1 VIALRSRFAASVV
14 LLMLLVA
21 CGKKGPPLAPL
32 RLIPAAMSEPTGR
45 RTAQSVELRFGLP
58 TTNANGP
65 GTVDLDHVEIY
76 AVTIGPGSVAP
87 PNRELLTK
95 AHVVGTI
102 AVKPPP
108 VEGEDTSDDKR
119 PAPGDRVTFVE
130 ELTDAKMKP
139 TPGLAAAAV
148 GARGS
153 GSGIRGESEGAGRG
167 ASTAKPETGE
177 VQPATDPNAKPT
189 VAAPPTQPTA
199 AGAITPPGT
208 KPEPGATTEAKTTS
222 PETRPQTPDTA
233 TAPPSPALTVP
244 TRIYVMRGI
253 SRGGRP
259 GFPSPRI
266 SVALISPAVAPTNVA
281 VRMPSQGVIHLDWTP
296 PVAESGGAPF
306 SFNVYHA
313 GNTNTPMNT
322 APLSEISF
330 DITAVE
336 YGKEQCFVV
345 RTVQVQATTTI
356 ESELSAPACL
366 TPIDNFPPAA
376 PKGLRA
382 VAEDGAVNLVWELNT
397 EPDLAGYLVLRGDA
411 SGGTLQPIT
420 PQPIKD
426 ASYRDT
432 TVKPGVRYVYAVVA
446 VDTATPRNT
455 SAQSAPEAVTAR

>member
-1 VIALRSRFAASVV
+1 MIPLRTRFAVTVV
-14 LLMLLVA
+14 LLVLLVA

-32 RLIPAAMSEPTGR
+32 RLIPAAVSEPTGR
-45 RTAQSVELRFGLP
+45 RTGQSVELRFGLP

-76 AVTIGPGSVAP
+76 AVTIGVGSVAP

-119 PAPGDRVTFVE
+119 PGPGERVTFVE
-130 ELTDAKMKP
+130 ELTDAKLKP
-139 TPGLAAAAV
+139 TPGLTAAAA

-153 GSGIRGESEGAGRG
+153 GSGARGSGSG
-167 ASTAKPETGE
+167 KPEAGE
-177 VQPATDPNAKPT
+177 AQTTTDPT
-189 VAAPPTQPTA
+189 V
-199 AGAITPPGT
+199 TPPGAVTTPPSAGAAPQTT
-208 KPEPGATTEAKTTS
+208 KPEATAATPESRPPVS
-222 PETRPQTPDTA
+222 PDAA
-233 TAPPSPALTVP
+233 TAPPTPASTVP

-259 GFPSPRI
+259 GFASPRI
-266 SVALISPAVAPTNVA
+266 SVPLISPAVAPTNVA
-281 VRMPSQGVIHLDWTP
+281 ARMPAQGVIHLDWTP
-296 PVAESGGAPF
+296 PVAEPAGAPLL
-306 SFNVYHA
+306 FNVYHA
-313 GNTNTPMNT
+313 ANTNTPMN
-322 APLSEISF
+322 ASPLTEISF
-330 DITAVE
+330 DISAVE

-345 RTVQVQATTTI
+345 RTVQVQTTTTI

-397 EPDLAGYLVLRGDA
+397 ESDLAGYLVLRGDA
-411 SGGTLQPIT
+411 AGGTLQAIT
-420 PQPIKD
+420 PKPIKD

-432 TVKPGVRYVYAVVA
+432 TVQPGVRYVYAVVA
-446 VDTATPRNT
+446 VDTATPGNA

>member
-1 VIALRSRFAASVV
+1 MIALRTRFAAPV
-14 LLMLLVA
+14 LLLVLLGA

-32 RLIPAAMSEPTGR
+32 RLVPAAVSEPTGR

-65 GTVDLDHVEIY
+65 GVIDLERIEIY
-76 AVTIGPGSVAP
+76 AVTIGPGFVAP

-130 ELTDAKMKP
+130 ELTDEKIKP
-139 TPGLAAAAV
+139 TPGLAAAPV
-148 GARGS
+148 GARGA
-153 GSGIRGESEGAGRG
+153 GSG
-167 ASTAKPETGE
+167 KPETGD
-177 VQPATDPNAKPT
+177 VQPATDPTAKPAAGVPPT
-189 VAAPPTQPTA
+189 EPAAAAGTAPPTKPESTPAATGTQTPSPEPRVASPGTA
-199 AGAITPPGT
+199 A
-208 KPEPGATTEAKTTS
+208 
-222 PETRPQTPDTA
+222 PDA
-233 TAPPSPALTVP
+233 PTAPPTPATTVP
-244 TRIYVMRGI
+244 TRIYVVRGI

-259 GFPSPRI
+259 GYPSARI
-266 SVALISPAVAPTNVA
+266 SVPLISPAIAPTNVA
-281 VRMPSQGVIHLDWTP
+281 ARMPAQGVIHLEWVP
-296 PVAESGGAPF
+296 PVAEAGGAPLL
-306 SFNVYHA
+306 FNVYHA
-313 GNTNTPMNT
+313 DNTNAAMNGTPLKD
-322 APLSEISF
+322 PSF

-336 YGKEQCFVV
+336 YGKETCFVV
-345 RTVQVQATTTI
+345 RTVQVQGTTTI
-356 ESELSAPACL
+356 ESDLSAPGCL
-366 TPIDNFPPAA
+366 TPIDTFAPAA

-411 SGGTLQPIT
+411 AGGTLQPIT

-432 TVKPGVRYVYAVVA
+432 TVQPGVRYVYAVVA

-455 SAQSAPEAVTAR
+455 SAQSTPEAVTAR

>member
-1 VIALRSRFAASVV
+1 MIALRTRFAASVL

-32 RLIPAAMSEPTGR
+32 RLIPSAVSEPTGR
-45 RTAQSVELRFGLP
+45 RTGQSVEVRFGLP

-65 GTVDLDHVEIY
+65 GAIDLEHVEIY
-76 AVTIGPGSVAP
+76 AVTIGAGSVAP

-108 VEGEDTSDDKR
+108 VEGEDTSADKR
-119 PAPGDRVTFVE
+119 PGPGDRVTFVE
-130 ELTDAKMKP
+130 ELTEEKIKP
-139 TPGLAAAAV
+139 TPGLAVQPATNPTAKAGAAAAPTEP
-148 GARGS
+148 GAA
-153 GSGIRGESEGAGRG
+153 GAT
-167 ASTAKPETGE
+167 ATSAKPPEPETAKPET
-177 VQPATDPNAKPT
+177 AKPET
-189 VAAPPTQPTA
+189 AKPETQKPETQTAKPDAA
-199 AGAITPPGT
+199 TPP
-208 KPEPGATTEAKTTS
+208 
-222 PETRPQTPDTA
+222 
-233 TAPPSPALTVP
+233 PSQALTVP
-244 TRIYVMRGI
+244 TRMYVVRGI

-259 GFPSPRI
+259 GLPSPRI
-266 SVALISPAVAPTNVA
+266 SVPLISPAVAPTNVA
-281 VRMPSQGVIHLDWTP
+281 ARMPAQGVIHVEWTP
-296 PVAESGGAPF
+296 PVAEAGGAPLL
-306 SFNVYHA
+306 FNVYHA
-313 GNTNTPMNT
+313 DNTNTAMNGS
-322 APLSEISF
+322 PLKDVSF

-336 YGKEQCFVV
+336 YGKETCFVV
-345 RTVQVQATTTI
+345 RTVQVQGATTL
-356 ESELSAPACL
+356 ESDLSKPACL
-366 TPIDNFPPAA
+366 TPIDTFPPAA

-432 TVKPGVRYVYAVVA
+432 TVQPGVRYVYAVVA

>member
-1 VIALRSRFAASVV
+1 VTTEPNAA
-14 LLMLLVA
+14 
-21 CGKKGPPLAPL
+21 
-32 RLIPAAMSEPTGR
+32 
-45 RTAQSVELRFGLP
+45 
-58 TTNANGP
+58 
-65 GTVDLDHVEIY
+65 
-76 AVTIGPGSVAP
+76 
-87 PNRELLTK
+87 
-95 AHVVGTI
+95 
-102 AVKPPP
+102 
-108 VEGEDTSDDKR
+108 
-119 PAPGDRVTFVE
+119 
-130 ELTDAKMKP
+130 
-139 TPGLAAAAV
+139 TP
-148 GARGS
+148 
-153 GSGIRGESEGAGRG
+153 E
-167 ASTAKPETGE
+167 TAKPET
-177 VQPATDPNAKPT
+177 AKPE
-189 VAAPPTQPTA
+189 TA
-199 AGAITPPGT
+199 
-208 KPEPGATTEAKTTS
+208 KPETAK
-222 PETRPQTPDTA
+222 PETAKPETAKPETTTPEAQTAQTAKPDA
-233 TAPPSPALTVP
+233 PTAPPSPALTVP

-259 GFPSPRI
+259 GFPSQRI
-266 SVALISPAVAPTNVA
+266 SVPLISPAVAPTNVA
-281 VRMPSQGVIHLDWTP
+281 ARMPSQGVIHVDWTP
-296 PVAESGGAPF
+296 PVAEPGGAPF

-313 GNTNTPMNT
+313 GNTNTAMNPS
-322 APLSEISF
+322 PLSEMSF

-426 ASYRDT
+426 ASYRDA

>member
-14 LLMLLVA
+14 LLVLLAA

-45 RTAQSVELRFGLP
+45 RTGQSVELRFGLP

-108 VEGEDTSDDKR
+108 VEGEDTSADKR

-130 ELTDAKMKP
+130 ELTDAKIKP
-139 TPGLAAAAV
+139 TPGLAPAA

-153 GSGIRGESEGAGRG
+153 GSG
-167 ASTAKPETGE
+167 KPEAGA
-177 VQPATDPNAKPT
+177 PATDPTAKP
-189 VAAPPTQPTA
+189 VAGAPPTEPP
-199 AGAITPPGT
+199 AGAAASPGA
-208 KPEPGATTEAKTTS
+208 KPEPGATTEPKTAVAEAQNPKPEAQTAK
-222 PETRPQTPDTA
+222 PDA
-233 TAPPSPALTVP
+233 PTAPPTAALTVP
-244 TRIYVMRGI
+244 TRIYVIRGI

-266 SVALISPAVAPTNVA
+266 SVPMISPAVAPTNVA
-281 VRMPSQGVIHLDWTP
+281 ARMPSQGVIHLDWTP
-296 PVAESGGAPF
+296 PVAEAGGGPF

-313 GNTNTPMNT
+313 GNTNTPMNSS
-322 APLSEISF
+322 PLSEISF

-345 RTVQVQATTTI
+345 RTVQVQTTTTI

-397 EPDLAGYLVLRGDA
+397 ESDLAGYLVLRGDA

-426 ASYRDT
+426 ASYRDG
-432 TVKPGVRYVYAVVA
+432 TVKPGIRYVYAVVA